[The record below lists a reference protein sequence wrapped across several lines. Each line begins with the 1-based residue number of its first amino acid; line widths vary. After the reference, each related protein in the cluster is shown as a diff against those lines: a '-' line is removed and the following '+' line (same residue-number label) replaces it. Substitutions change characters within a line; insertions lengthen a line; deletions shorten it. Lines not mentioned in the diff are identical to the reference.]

1 MEDSTT
7 TRLGST
13 GDRLPPPSRDGQ
25 PRQIETPRN
34 ATAPRSAGRSIEV
47 YEQLPAKVIPDV
59 SPALV
64 IGNPGDLS
72 AYGQPDLTLHNGVSN
87 TGQTQQPITPY
98 YDISNPLGLS
108 ADLFSK
114 FFSNAPTDSP
124 QSPVVVGDVGA
135 SSGTSSNAG
144 LLLVLAILGIG
155 GYFLY
160 RRFKQ

>member
-1 MEDSTT
+1 MDDT
-7 TRLGST
+7 TRQPSEE
-13 GDRLPPPSRDGQ
+13 RLPPPTRDSS
-25 PRQIETPRN
+25 PRFVDVARN
-34 ATAPRSAGRSIEV
+34 PTAPRQMENRSMV
-47 YEQLPAKVIPDV
+47 VVDSTPVQVVPDTSYATV
-59 SPALV
+59 Q
-64 IGNPGDLS
+64 GNPGNLS
-72 AYGQPDLTLHNGVSN
+72 AYGQPDLTIANGVSS

-124 QSPVVVGDVGA
+124 QSPVVVGDT
-135 SSGTSSNAG
+135 GTSTGTGSNAG
-144 LLLVLAILGIG
+144 LLIVLVLLGIG